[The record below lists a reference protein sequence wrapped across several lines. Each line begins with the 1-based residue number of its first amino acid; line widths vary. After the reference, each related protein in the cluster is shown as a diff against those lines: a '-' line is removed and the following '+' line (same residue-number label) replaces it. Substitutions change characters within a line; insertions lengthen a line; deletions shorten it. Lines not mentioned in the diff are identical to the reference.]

1 VEPGAEAGA
10 AALGGVDRSLGPQDV
25 GVAPPQRPGQGEA
38 GDGGEGP
45 LAPDPGRRRPHTAA
59 GDRAEIGTS
68 FWTALEPPDVDEIVD
83 DCFDAIY
90 PLAELRGD
98 PAPKRIRHR

>member
-1 VEPGAEAGA
+1 
-10 AALGGVDRSLGPQDV
+10 
-25 GVAPPQRPGQGEA
+25 VAPPQRPGQGEA
-38 GDGGEGP
+38 GDGAKRP
-45 LAPDPGRRRPHTAA
+45 SPRRRPPSATTAA

-68 FWTALEPPDVDEIVD
+68 FWTALERPDVDEIVD
-83 DCFDAIY
+83 DCFDVIY